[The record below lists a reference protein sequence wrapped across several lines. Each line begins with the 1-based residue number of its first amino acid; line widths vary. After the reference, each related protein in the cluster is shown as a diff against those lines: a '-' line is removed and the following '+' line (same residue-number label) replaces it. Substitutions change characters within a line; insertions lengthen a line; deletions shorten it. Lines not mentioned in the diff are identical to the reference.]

1 MKKLKLSIQFSA
13 FLFWVSVLAALM
25 LFVLPTIGCSAVQ
38 EIGTQSQT
46 IDKLSQSSEER
57 FVTIADISEV
67 EEVDE
72 QAEHGIIEQRK
83 IQNSVSEIRQALP
96 RVEDKS
102 PNWMILM
109 GRVSIA
115 VILIAT
121 TFIIWQ
127 TGIGTLIRHL
137 LYSVTFFIPRRSRRD
152 AEMDLKIADEQDDM
166 TIREVIASKRSSDPA
181 YDAAYKKLKQ
191 KRGN

>member
-38 EIGTQSQT
+38 EIGTKSQT

-83 IQNSVSEIRQALP
+83 IQNSVSEIRQVLP
-96 RVEDKS
+96 RVEDKEPS
-102 PNWMILM
+102 WMTLLERM
-109 GRVSIA
+109 SFAG
-115 VILIAT
+115 ILIA
-121 TFIIWQ
+121 IIWEV
-127 TGIGTLIRHL
+127 L
-137 LYSVTFFIPRRSRRD
+137 LYFNDPEKHFATYLYEKAKPL
-152 AEMDLKIADEQDDM
+152 LKKMEKLEDE
-166 TIREVIASKRSSDPA
+166 
-181 YDAAYKKLKQ
+181 
-191 KRGN
+191 

>member
-1 MKKLKLSIQFSA
+1 M
-13 FLFWVSVLAALM
+13 
-25 LFVLPTIGCSAVQ
+25 LPTIGCSAVQ

-102 PNWMILM
+102 PGWMILM
-109 GRVSIA
+109 ERVSIA
-115 VILIAT
+115 LILIAT
-121 TFIIWQ
+121 TFILWQ
-127 TGIGTLIRHL
+127 TGIGTLIRRL

-152 AEMDLKIADEQDDM
+152 AEMDLKIADEKNDM

-181 YDAAYKKLKQ
+181 YNAAYKKLKQ
-191 KRGN
+191 GD